1 MTTVVEHVAASTRSF
16 AAVFRNPALRRINLA
31 LAASVIG
38 DWAYSVAVSVWVFQ
52 EHGAAAL
59 GFFGVARYVTM
70 AVLGPL
76 MATAADRFPK
86 RLVMVAAD
94 IARAVTVVVGAV
106 VIATDGPAFLVYAL
120 GLLTSIFS
128 LAFRPAQSALL
139 PRLATEPQ
147 QLTSA
152 NVVASTIESLGF
164 FVGPA
169 IAGFLLAIAD
179 VEVVYLVN
187 AASFVVSAILLSRL
201 VEPTSAAPADAADD
215 DDEQTADHEAGGLF
229 RDAAAGFAVIR
240 GNRDLRLVTALMAAQ
255 TVVAGASLVYEV
267 SIALDLLEMG
277 ESGLGLLDA
286 VLGVGGIL
294 GGFVVLVL
302 ARRGRLAS
310 DFGVGVILWAAP
322 LLLIAAVP
330 SLATTLVAM
339 FLIGLANSM
348 VDVNAYTIVQRV
360 APAEV
365 MGRVFGALESL
376 LTVGMALGALVMPL
390 LIELV
395 GLRTGLAI
403 VGGAVTLAGLAG
415 FAGLRRIDETALAP
429 AGLELVRGVPLLA
442 VLPPPVQERLAHVL
456 VPATFAAGE
465 VVIREGDRGDRFWI
479 IERGEAVVSIAGETV
494 RQLRAGDSFG
504 EIALLRD
511 VPRTATVQAGD
522 EDLVLQGLDRDE
534 FLPAVT
540 GHGEA
545 SEVADAVVERWLA
558 LG

>member
-201 VEPTSAAPADAADD
+201 VEPTSAAPADAAED

-240 GNRDLRLVTALMAAQ
+240 GNRDLRLVDRPDGRSDGGRRS
-255 TVVAGASLVYEV
+255 VA
-267 SIALDLLEMG
+267 
-277 ESGLGLLDA
+277 
-286 VLGVGGIL
+286 
-294 GGFVVLVL
+294 
-302 ARRGRLAS
+302 R
-310 DFGVGVILWAAP
+310 
-322 LLLIAAVP
+322 
-330 SLATTLVAM
+330 
-339 FLIGLANSM
+339 
-348 VDVNAYTIVQRV
+348 
-360 APAEV
+360 
-365 MGRVFGALESL
+365 
-376 LTVGMALGALVMPL
+376 
-390 LIELV
+390 
-395 GLRTGLAI
+395 
-403 VGGAVTLAGLAG
+403 
-415 FAGLRRIDETALAP
+415 
-429 AGLELVRGVPLLA
+429 VRGEHRLG
-442 VLPPPVQERLAHVL
+442 PP
-456 VPATFAAGE
+456 
-465 VVIREGDRGDRFWI
+465 
-479 IERGEAVVSIAGETV
+479 
-494 RQLRAGDSFG
+494 
-504 EIALLRD
+504 RD
-511 VPRTATVQAGD
+511 G
-522 EDLVLQGLDRDE
+522 
-534 FLPAVT
+534 
-540 GHGEA
+540 
-545 SEVADAVVERWLA
+545 
-558 LG
+558 